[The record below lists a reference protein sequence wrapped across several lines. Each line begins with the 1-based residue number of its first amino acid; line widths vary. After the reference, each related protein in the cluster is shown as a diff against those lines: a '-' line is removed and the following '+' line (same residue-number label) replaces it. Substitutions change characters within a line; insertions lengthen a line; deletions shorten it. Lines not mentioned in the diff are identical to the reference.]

1 MTTLPETPESLVRFR
16 GKFDELHTELSR
28 VFVGHDD
35 LTKTLLAALIANG
48 HVLLEGVPG
57 LGKTL
62 LAKSLANCLNVQ
74 FSRIQ
79 FTPDLMPMDITG
91 GLQLADEG
99 NSKVH
104 LKFVPGPLHAN
115 FILAD
120 EINRA
125 TPKTQSALLEAMQEH
140 QITSGRETIKLPEPF
155 FVVATQNPI
164 EQEGTY
170 PLPEA
175 ELDRFMVK
183 LLLGYPSESEYS
195 RILDLTT
202 GIGEQS
208 VRAVCTPEE
217 LLAMRQTARA
227 VLAEDSVK
235 QYAVRLVIATQ
246 PTSSYATA
254 NTKKYIRFG
263 AGPRAV
269 QNLILLAKVHAL
281 CDGRTVIG
289 AEDVRKTFFPVLRH
303 RIVLRFEARSE
314 GLGADAVLQS
324 VLQEVKE

>member
-1 MTTLPETPESLVRFR
+1 MNQVALPENAVSFQQQITRVERELNWVFIGHETLVR
-16 GKFDELHTELSR
+16 H
-28 VFVGHDD
+28 
-35 LTKTLLAALIANG
+35 LLAALIVDG

-62 LAKSLANCLNVQ
+62 LAKSLAQCLQVR

-91 GLQLADEG
+91 GMQLLEETGSAPRLQ
-99 NSKVH
+99 
-104 LKFVPGPLHAN
+104 FVPGPLHAN

-140 QITSGRETIKLPEPF
+140 QITSGKETLKLPSPF
-155 FVVATQNPI
+155 FVIATQNPI

-195 RILDLTT
+195 RILELTT
-202 GIGEQS
+202 GTTETE
-208 VRAVCTPEE
+208 VEPVLCAEA
-217 LLAMRQTARA
+217 LLAMRRTARA
-227 VLAEDSVK
+227 VLAEESVK
-235 QYAVRLVIATQ
+235 NYAIRLVMATQ
-246 PTSSYATA
+246 PDSPYATA
-254 NTKKYIRFG
+254 STRQFVRFG

-269 QNLILLAKVHAL
+269 QNLILLAKVFAL
-281 CDGRTVIG
+281 CDSRTAIG
-289 AEDVRKTFFPVLRH
+289 ADDIREAFLPVLRH
-303 RIVLRFEARSE
+303 RIALRFEARSQE
-314 GLGADAVLQS
+314 RNADQVLNTI
-324 VLQEVKE
+324 LQEAGK